1 MRSSILLIL
10 TLTSG
15 VCYSLAK
22 TSQVPGGSNLSL
34 PTPSLCAGRKINARL
49 SSGGSGYYFSWLER
63 STRNLFLNW
72 LEARNW
78 CRQRC
83 MDLISMESP
92 EEIQLVKESMQK
104 HKIEYCWTSGRLCDF
119 PGCDRKDL
127 LPIEV
132 NGWFWSGSGKR
143 MRPSDEKSR
152 FNDWSHTGGLKK
164 PQPDNREEKE
174 AGPAYSESCLAVLNN
189 YYKDG
194 VKWHDVY
201 CGHKKSFA
209 CEDSSELLNYARSIN
224 KDKTLTF

>member
-1 MRSSILLIL
+1 
-10 TLTSG
+10 
-15 VCYSLAK
+15 
-22 TSQVPGGSNLSL
+22 
-34 PTPSLCAGRKINARL
+34 
-49 SSGGSGYYFSWLER
+49 
-63 STRNLFLNW
+63 
-72 LEARNW
+72 
-78 CRQRC
+78 
-83 MDLISMESP
+83 MESP